1 MKESECA
8 PELCKSALQLGAV
21 DRSRAIPVEMPED
34 ILPVLIF
41 VISYNRK
48 TKKTF
53 IYLDIFPETSEFV
66 ETDSST
72 AIGILFHGSSV
83 KRGHTISKE
92 MHIRICS

>member
-41 VISYNRK
+41 MISHN
-48 TKKTF
+48 TLNQKTF
-53 IYLDIFPETSEFV
+53 IYLDIFPETGEFV

-72 AIGILFHGSSV
+72 AIGILS
-83 KRGHTISKE
+83 TDLQ
-92 MHIRICS
+92 